1 VHDSNMAKELTNKV
15 RVAWYLLVF
24 TFCASFVEFSLF
36 FTNFNELIINLIIK
50 KLGYYGSQWCF
61 SIFCSCNSNVIII
74 DVILLLELIIYNV
87 RYSLELMRFFL
98 NNWQI

>member
-1 VHDSNMAKELTNKV
+1 MHDSNMAKELTNKV

-50 KLGYYGSQWCF
+50 KLDYYGSQWCF

-87 RYSLELMRFFL
+87 RYSLELIFWIIDKYK
-98 NNWQI
+98 N